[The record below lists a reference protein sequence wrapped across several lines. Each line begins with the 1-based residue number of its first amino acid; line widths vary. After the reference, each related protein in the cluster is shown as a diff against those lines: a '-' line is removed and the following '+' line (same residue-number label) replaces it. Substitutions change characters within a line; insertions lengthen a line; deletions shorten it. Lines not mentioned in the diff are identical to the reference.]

1 MRERRMRMDILSDD
15 DGDDPILSVV
25 NIVDVFLVI
34 IAVLL
39 IAVIENP
46 LNPFATQDAVV
57 IRNPGKPDMTML
69 VKQGN
74 ELKEYRS
81 SGQIGEG
88 EGAKAGTA
96 YRLKNGTMV
105 YVPEDYAA
113 ASAGAGPGGAASAVK
128 AEGGRG
134 NVYNSR
140 SSGR

>member
-1 MRERRMRMDILSDD
+1 MVDHPIARHHTARRPMGINILDDD

-46 LNPFATQDAVV
+46 LNPFATQDAIV
-57 IRNPGKPDMTML
+57 IKNPGKPNMAM
-69 VKQGN
+69 VIKEGN
-74 ELKEYRS
+74 ELKEYKS

-88 EGAKAGTA
+88 QGDKAGTA

-105 YVPEDYAA
+105 YVPE
-113 ASAGAGPGGAASAVK
+113 ASKSPIGKTP
-128 AEGGRG
+128 
-134 NVYNSR
+134 
-140 SSGR
+140 

>member
-1 MRERRMRMDILSDD
+1 MRERRMRIDVLADD

-46 LNPFATQDAVV
+46 LNPFATQDAIV
-57 IRNPGKPDMTML
+57 IRNPGKPDMGM
-69 VKQGN
+69 VIKQGN

-105 YVPEDYAA
+105 YIPETDG
-113 ASAGAGPGGAASAVK
+113 AGAGT
-128 AEGGRG
+128 RQD
-134 NVYNSR
+134 
-140 SSGR
+140 